1 MDEPSATTT
10 LPDQTAITRT
20 RLLIRGAVQG
30 VGFRPC
36 VYRLATGLG
45 LAGWVSNGAQ
55 GVWIELEGP
64 QAQLDAFLARLAAEP
79 PPRASIQSRE
89 LWQLDPIGYQ
99 GFTIRA
105 SDTGGAKTALVLPDI
120 APCADCLRELRD
132 PNDRRYRYPFI
143 NCTNCGP
150 RYSIVL
156 ALPYDRAATT
166 MCRFA
171 LCPRCRAEYEHP
183 LDRRFHAQPNAC
195 PNCGPHLE
203 LWDSTGAVLATHD
216 AALLAAADAIRAGQI
231 VALKGVGG
239 FQLIVDAGNE
249 VAVRRL
255 RARKH
260 REAKPF
266 ALVYPALEE
275 VEADCLVSPQE
286 ARLLCGPEAPI
297 MLLRRR
303 ADGCGRIAEAVA
315 PGNPCLGVM
324 LPATPLHHL
333 LLAELDFPVV
343 ATSGNRAEEPI
354 CTDEHVALTTLAGI
368 ADLFLVHNRPIARH
382 VDDSVARVALGRELL
397 LRRSRGYAPLPL
409 PLGQAAPTAPTL
421 AVGAQQK
428 SAVALVVAGNA
439 FVSQHIGD
447 LGTAS
452 AQRAFERAVADLGAL
467 YAVEPAMIVHDL
479 HPDYSSTRWARAAAR
494 ARPTQL
500 LAVQHH
506 YAHILSCMAE
516 NELAPPLLGVAW
528 DGTGYGGDGT
538 VWGGEFLRVDA
549 DGWERVAHLRQFRLP
564 GGEAA
569 VREPRRV
576 ALSLLHQLEA
586 ERLLDG
592 APASRRLA
600 FTPEERRVLRAML
613 GRELNAPLTSSAG
626 RLFDG
631 VAALLGLRQIAQFE
645 GQAAMELEWAIG
657 PAPTD
662 EAYPH
667 SIDTR
672 ASPMVVDWAPT
683 LLALLEDLERGVQPG
698 VMAARFHN
706 ALVEMIVAVARRS
719 GQERVALSGGCFQNM
734 YLLERTVV
742 RLRQAGFQV
751 AWQQRVPPNDGGIA
765 LGQIVAAARH
775 AGARRQEG

>member
-1 MDEPSATTT
+1 
-10 LPDQTAITRT
+10 
-20 RLLIRGAVQG
+20 
-30 VGFRPC
+30 
-36 VYRLATGLG
+36 
-45 LAGWVSNGAQ
+45 
-55 GVWIELEGP
+55 
-64 QAQLDAFLARLAAEP
+64 
-79 PPRASIQSRE
+79 
-89 LWQLDPIGYQ
+89 
-99 GFTIRA
+99 
-105 SDTGGAKTALVLPDI
+105 
-120 APCADCLRELRD
+120 
-132 PNDRRYRYPFI
+132 
-143 NCTNCGP
+143 
-150 RYSIVL
+150 
-156 ALPYDRAATT
+156 
-166 MCRFA
+166 
-171 LCPRCRAEYEHP
+171 
-183 LDRRFHAQPNAC
+183 
-195 PNCGPHLE
+195 
-203 LWDSTGAVLATHD
+203 
-216 AALLAAADAIRAGQI
+216 
-231 VALKGVGG
+231 
-239 FQLIVDAGNE
+239 
-249 VAVRRL
+249 
-255 RARKH
+255 
-260 REAKPF
+260 
-266 ALVYPALEE
+266 
-275 VEADCLVSPQE
+275 
-286 ARLLCGPEAPI
+286 
-297 MLLRRR
+297 
-303 ADGCGRIAEAVA
+303 
-315 PGNPCLGVM
+315 
-324 LPATPLHHL
+324 
-333 LLAELDFPVV
+333 
-343 ATSGNRAEEPI
+343 
-354 CTDEHVALTTLAGI
+354 
-368 ADLFLVHNRPIARH
+368 
-382 VDDSVARVALGRELL
+382 
-397 LRRSRGYAPLPL
+397 
-409 PLGQAAPTAPTL
+409 
-421 AVGAQQK
+421 
-428 SAVALVVAGNA
+428 
-439 FVSQHIGD
+439 
-447 LGTAS
+447 
-452 AQRAFERAVADLGAL
+452 
-467 YAVEPAMIVHDL
+467 
-479 HPDYSSTRWARAAAR
+479 
-494 ARPTQL
+494 
-500 LAVQHH
+500 
-506 YAHILSCMAE
+506 MAE
-516 NELAPPLLGVAW
+516 NELAPPYPVPSQA
-528 DGTGYGGDGT
+528 TPSSGGDGT

-667 SIDTR
+667 SIDNR